1 MTEDVRKPATSDT
14 IQANEAVA
22 AALPLADQTDFE
34 RNARGLVSQPEE
46 LVITS
51 DSGTHVV
58 WDMTRFD
65 FLEAEPTDTV
75 NPSLWRQEQLNNA
88 TGLFELADR
97 VFQVRGYDI
106 SNISFIEGDTGWIV
120 IDPLTSTET
129 ARAAFELLTEHK
141 GEKPVHAVIYTHSH
155 ADHFA
160 GVLGV
165 TTEEAV
171 ASGDVTIIAPEGF
184 LEAAV
189 FENVIAGPAML
200 RRAAYMYGGQLPT
213 DPQGV
218 VGSGLGRTLPVG
230 GGTALVAPTD
240 EITHTGE
247 ERTIDGVRI
256 VFQVTPETEAPAEM
270 NFAFPGLRT
279 LCMAEN
285 CTCVMHNV
293 YTLRGAHIRD
303 ALAWSKYIHEARQ
316 LFAAD
321 ADLCFA
327 SHNWPVWGTDE
338 IDAYLRSQRDTY
350 RYIHDQTMRLANQ
363 GLTSTEIAEQLALPD
378 SLADQ
383 FNNRGYYGTVSHNA
397 KAVYQKYLGWF
408 DGNPANLNPLPPE
421 DSAPRYVQ
429 LMGGAE
435 AILEQAQRSFDA
447 GEYRWVAQV
456 VNHLVF
462 AEPDNAAA
470 RRLQADALEQLG
482 YQAESGPWRNF
493 YLTGAQ
499 ELRHGV
505 RERSSTA
512 SGGAPTGLLKAMR
525 VDMIFDLLG
534 VRIDGPAA
542 DGQDLGINWVFTDL
556 DQEWS
561 LHLEHGAVH
570 YDEGLDGDADVTL
583 TLSHEILADLL
594 AGGASVETAF
604 GDGGIEVDGDAGV
617 LLTFFGLLDTEL
629 NTRFNIVTP

>member
-1 MTEDVRKPATSDT
+1 MSDDLRRAATPETAAANRDVAD
-14 IQANEAVA
+14 
-22 AALPLADQTDFE
+22 ALPLDDPADFE
-34 RNARGLVSQPEE
+34 RNDRGLVERPES
-46 LVITS
+46 LVLTRDGS
-51 DSGTHVV
+51 DHVV
-58 WDMTRFD
+58 WDMDRFAFID
-65 FLEAEPTDTV
+65 GEAPETV
-75 NPSLWRQEQLNNA
+75 NPSLWRQERLNNA
-88 TGLFELADR
+88 QGLFELADR
-97 VFQVRGYDI
+97 VYQVRGYDI
-106 SNISFIEGDTGWIV
+106 SNISFIEGDSGWIV
-120 IDPLTSTET
+120 IDPLTTSET
-129 ARAAFELLTEHK
+129 ARAALDLLFEHK

-165 TTEEAV
+165 TSAEAV
-171 ASGDVTIIAPEGF
+171 AAGAVAIIAPEGF

-200 RRAAYMYGGQLPT
+200 RRAAYMYGGQLPA
-213 DPQGV
+213 DPQGM

-230 GGTALVAPTD
+230 GTSTLVAPTD

-247 ERTIDGVRI
+247 ERVIDGVRI
-256 VFQVTPETEAPAEM
+256 VFQVTPDTEAPAEM
-270 NFAFPGLRT
+270 NFVFPDLRA

-303 ALAWSKYIHEARQ
+303 ALAWSKYVHEALR

-321 ADLCFA
+321 VDLCFA
-327 SHNWPVWGTDE
+327 SHNWPVWGAE
-338 IDAYLRSQRDTY
+338 QIDHYLRCQRDTY

-363 GLTSTEIAEQLALPD
+363 GQTSTEVAEQLELPD

-408 DGNPANLNPLPPE
+408 DANPANLHPLPPE
-421 DSAPRYVQ
+421 DAGTRYVEF
-429 LMGGAE
+429 MGGAD
-435 AILEQAQRSFDA
+435 ALLERARASFDA

-462 AEPDNAAA
+462 AQPDNDDA
-470 RRLQADALEQLG
+470 RHLQADALEQLG
-482 YQAESGPWRNF
+482 YQAEAGPWRNF

-505 RERSSTA
+505 RTRSSA
-512 SGGAPTGLLKAMR
+512 ADGSPTGILRAMR

-534 VRIDGPAA
+534 VRLDGPAA
-542 DGQDLGINWVFTDL
+542 DGRVLGVNWVFSDL
-556 DQEWS
+556 DEQWT
-561 LHLEHGAVH
+561 LRLEHGAVH
-570 YDEGLDGDADVTL
+570 YHQGLDDGADATL
-583 TLSHEILADLL
+583 TLTHRALVDVL
-594 AGGASVETAF
+594 AGVASVEDAF
-604 GDGGIEVDGDAGV
+604 GSGEIEVEGDGGA
-617 LLTFFGLLDTEL
+617 LLDLFGLIDTEMSS
-629 NTRFNIVTP
+629 RFNIVTP